1 MQTFSIENAPTLN
14 ETLSKLQILKINQT
28 KWISIFTII
37 IVLIESVLFLF
48 FSYSTL
54 LINAIVVV
62 IQSVALYYTI
72 STMSSKLL
80 MSEEYNKMLG
90 NKFLLKIIIIALVI
104 DLLIT
109 CGLNYISFISNDE
122 YERYFACVYVL
133 ISIMKIGTIYYN
145 HYLIDEIEKIN

>member
-90 NKFLLKIIIIALVI
+90 NKFWLKIIIIALI
-104 DLLIT
+104 YRKLWHIT
-109 CGLNYISFISNDE
+109 NPIY
-122 YERYFACVYVL
+122 VY
-133 ISIMKIGTIYYN
+133 
-145 HYLIDEIEKIN
+145 H

>member
-1 MQTFSIENAPTLN
+1 MN
-14 ETLSKLQILKINQT
+14 
-28 KWISIFTII
+28 
-37 IVLIESVLFLF
+37 
-48 FSYSTL
+48 
-54 LINAIVVV
+54 
-62 IQSVALYYTI
+62 
-72 STMSSKLL
+72 
-80 MSEEYNKMLG
+80 EEYNKMLG
-90 NKFLLKIIIIALVI
+90 NKFWLKIIIIALVI